1 MASNSQKTPTTKR
14 NKKKALTLEN
24 FYKEKI
30 QSTEE
35 TGEEGKQETLHKT
48 APAPQNDKC
57 SQAFLEIQ
65 SKVMRMEEIWKEKWK
80 TAQNRILQLETEA
93 QKSNEMMKA
102 RNEQLEAM
110 TAENQSLK
118 TRIEQLEA
126 NRHKT
131 LQE

>member
-1 MASNSQKTPTTKR
+1 MASDSQKTPTTKR

-24 FYKEKI
+24 CYKEKT

-35 TGEEGKQETLHKT
+35 TGEEGKQETLSKT
-48 APAPQNDKC
+48 APSPQNEKC
-57 SQAFLEIQ
+57 SQAFLALQ
-65 SKVMRMEEIWKEKWK
+65 SKVMRKEEIWQEKWQR
-80 TAQNRILQLETEA
+80 AQIRIFQLETEA

-110 TAENQSLK
+110 TAGNQSLK

-126 NRHKT
+126 MST
-131 LQE
+131 